1 MPYIAIKAWPKDE
14 ATQKELVE
22 RINAV
27 LLEVWKCPQE
37 AVSISLET
45 VKPED
50 WVETVQKPEIEAHPE
65 KMRIM
70 NGKKMG

>member
-27 LLEVWKCPQE
+27 LLEVWKCPPACAGAIRDSGFQ
-37 AVSISLET
+37 
-45 VKPED
+45 
-50 WVETVQKPEIEAHPE
+50 
-65 KMRIM
+65 
-70 NGKKMG
+70 